1 MLSKIIKRN
10 IGQHQNMDAQM
21 QKLQYLFRR
30 RLVKII
36 LVQWDEYTYKYMLLG
51 IFKNGSDENVIT

>member
-1 MLSKIIKRN
+1 MLSKIMKRN
-10 IGQHQNMDAQM
+10 IGQHQNMDAQT

-36 LVQWDEYTYKYMLLG
+36 LIQWDEYTYKYVSLDT
-51 IFKNGSDENVIT
+51 FKNRSDKNVRI